1 MLIYS
6 CPTCHL
12 QEESISYPS
21 LCPYCNEII
30 ETPQFAKTKNIPK
43 LDSDKYYKVLGLPF
57 NGKYVCIECKGECKV
72 YNIEL
77 FY

>member
-1 MLIYS
+1 MLVYS
-6 CPTCHL
+6 CPVCHL
-12 QEESISYPS
+12 QEESLSYPL
-21 LCPYCNEII
+21 LCPYCGELI

-57 NGKYVCIECKGECKV
+57 NGKYVCIECNGECKV